1 MYIHHPSFEDE
12 TLSIRNAESDELKPF
27 DRCENLG
34 EIRLKI
40 KAVVFDA
47 YGTLFDVY
55 SIQALAEDLYP
66 GKGADIALK
75 WRDKQIE
82 YTRLITQS
90 DPHRASGSQYFRPFW
105 ELTRLSLEY
114 TLDRLQLE
122 RQSGQIEKLMQQYA
136 HLTPFAENLAVLQT
150 IKTMGLTTAILSNGS
165 MDMLT
170 SAVKSAGMEHVLD
183 YVISV
188 DSIRLFKTSP
198 ESYGLVQQTI
208 PVNKDEVLFV
218 SSNAW
223 DALGATWFGFTTHW
237 VNRQGLPFEA
247 LTPPPHFS
255 GSDLHSVLSSLDS
268 ELHGY

>member
-1 MYIHHPSFEDE
+1 M
-12 TLSIRNAESDELKPF
+12 T
-27 DRCENLG
+27 
-34 EIRLKI
+34 I

-55 SIQALAEDLYP
+55 SIQVLAEELYP
-66 GKGADIALK
+66 NKGSDIAVK

-90 DPHRASGSQYFRPFW
+90 DPHNASGSQYFRPFW

-114 TLDRLQLE
+114 TLDRLKLD
-122 RQSGQIEKLMQQYA
+122 RQSGQVEKLMQQYA
-136 HLTPFAENLAVLQT
+136 HLTPFTENLAVLQT
-150 IKTMGLTTAILSNGS
+150 IKAKGLTTAVLSNGS
-165 MDMLT
+165 ADMLT
-170 SAVKSAGMEHVLD
+170 SAVKSAGMQGVLD
-183 YVISV
+183 HVISV
-188 DSIRLFKTSP
+188 DPIRLFKTSP
-198 ESYGLVQQTI
+198 ESYGLVQQAI

-247 LTPPPHFS
+247 LSPRPHFS
-255 GSDLHSVLSSLDS
+255 GADLNSVLASI
-268 ELHGY
+268 G

>member
-1 MYIHHPSFEDE
+1 M
-12 TLSIRNAESDELKPF
+12 
-27 DRCENLG
+27 
-34 EIRLKI
+34 KI

-55 SIQALAEDLYP
+55 SIQALAEGLYP
-66 GKGADIALK
+66 GQGADIAVR

-90 DPHRASGSQYFRPFW
+90 DPHNASGSQYFRPFW

-114 TLDRLQLE
+114 TLDRLSLD
-122 RQSGQIEKLMQQYA
+122 RQSGQVEKLMQQYA
-136 HLTPFAENLAVLQT
+136 RLVPFSENLAVLQK
-150 IKTMGLTTAILSNGS
+150 IKALGLTTAILSNGS
-165 MDMLT
+165 VDMLT
-170 SAVKSAGMEHVLD
+170 SAVASAGMEAVLD
-183 YVISV
+183 HVISV
-188 DSIRLFKTSP
+188 DPIRLFKTSP
-198 ESYGLVQQTI
+198 ESYGLVQKFI

-247 LTPPPHFS
+247 LTPRPHYS
-255 GSDLHSVLSSLDS
+255 GPDLTSVLDSLRRLD
-268 ELHGY
+268 

>member
-1 MYIHHPSFEDE
+1 M
-12 TLSIRNAESDELKPF
+12 
-27 DRCENLG
+27 
-34 EIRLKI
+34 KI

-55 SIQALAEDLYP
+55 SIQILADELYP
-66 GKGADIALK
+66 GKGVEIALK

-90 DPHRASGSQYFRPFW
+90 DPHNPSGSQYFRPFS

-114 TLDRLQLE
+114 TLDWLRLD
-122 RQSGQIEKLMQQYA
+122 RGSGQVAMLMRQYD
-136 HLTPFAENLAVLQT
+136 HLRPFPETLAVLQK
-150 IKTMGLTTAILSNGS
+150 IKALGLTTAILSNGS
-165 MDMLT
+165 VDMLT
-170 SAVKSAGMEHVLD
+170 SAVASAGMEDVLD
-183 YVISV
+183 HVISV
-188 DSIRLFKTSP
+188 DPIRLFKTSP
-198 ESYGLVQQTI
+198 ESYGLVQKFI

-247 LTPPPHFS
+247 LTPRPHYS
-255 GSDLHSVLSSLDS
+255 GPDLNSVLDSLGS
-268 ELHGY
+268 LV

>member
-1 MYIHHPSFEDE
+1 M
-12 TLSIRNAESDELKPF
+12 
-27 DRCENLG
+27 
-34 EIRLKI
+34 KI

-55 SIQALAEDLYP
+55 SIQVLADTLYP
-66 GKGADIALK
+66 RQGADIAVK

-90 DPHRASGSQYFRPFW
+90 DPHNAAGSQHFRPFW

-114 TLDRLQLE
+114 TLDRLKLD
-122 RQSGQIEKLMQQYA
+122 RTTGQVEKLLQQYA
-136 HLTPFAENLAVLQT
+136 KLSAFTENLAVLKK
-150 IKTMGLTTAILSNGS
+150 IKSMGLTTAILSNGS

-170 SAVKSAGMEHVLD
+170 SAVKSAGMTEVLD
-183 YVISV
+183 HIISV

-208 PVNKDEVLFV
+208 AVNKDEVLFV
-218 SSNAW
+218 SSNSW

-237 VNRQGLPFEA
+237 VNRQSLPFEA
-247 LTPPPHFS
+247 LTPQPHFS
-255 GSDLHSVLSSLDS
+255 GADLNSVLASL
-268 ELHGY
+268 G

>member
-1 MYIHHPSFEDE
+1 MSVE
-12 TLSIRNAESDELKPF
+12 
-27 DRCENLG
+27 
-34 EIRLKI
+34 EILMKI

-55 SIQALAEDLYP
+55 SIQVLAEALYP
-66 GKGADIALK
+66 GQGADIAIK

-90 DPHRASGSQYFRPFW
+90 DPHGASGSQYFRPFW
-105 ELTRLSLEY
+105 ELTRLSLAY
-114 TLDRLQLE
+114 TLDRLKLD
-122 RQSGQIEKLMQQYA
+122 RKSGQLEKLMQQYA
-136 HLTPFAENLAVLQT
+136 HLTPFPENLAVLQK

-165 MDMLT
+165 SDMLA
-170 SAVKSAGMEHVLD
+170 SAVQSAGMVEVLD
-183 YVISV
+183 HVISV

-208 PVNKDEVLFV
+208 PVSKDEVLFV

-237 VNRQGLPFEA
+237 VNRQDLPFEA
-247 LTPPPHFS
+247 LSPSPHFS
-255 GSDLHSVLSSLDS
+255 GPDLNSVLTTLAQTV
-268 ELHGY
+268 